1 MITNEQFEILTS
13 PQNPKI
19 KFVTE
24 LLNSKGRK
32 KHGLFLAEGLR
43 EMQIA
48 LKSGFTPI
56 QIFFNSEFIE
66 KKGLHSLSFFNLPK
80 YNIFEV
86 EKKLFSKIAYR
97 EDTEGITGIF
107 KSRKTTLEN
116 LVLSENPLIIVLES
130 VEKPGNLGAVLRTAD
145 AANAD
150 AVIICDPIID
160 LYNPNVIRSSI
171 GCIFS
176 KQIVIANS
184 QETINWLKSKNIS
197 IFSASLTATK
207 FYHETDLK
215 KPSAII
221 MGTEAYGLSDIWL
234 TQCNEQIKIPMLGK
248 IDSLN
253 VSNATAII
261 VFEAIRQRGF
271 YTFRV

>member
-1 MITNEQFEILTS
+1 MTEKIETFELLS
-13 PQNPKI
+13 SSQNPKI
-19 KFVTE
+19 KFALE

-43 EMQIA
+43 EMKIA
-48 LKSGFTPI
+48 LKSGFMPL
-56 QIFFNSEFIE
+56 QIFFNSDFKE
-66 KKGLHSLSFFNLPK
+66 KKGIHSLSFFNLPK

-86 EKKLFSKIAYR
+86 EKKIFSRIAYR

-107 KSRKTTLEN
+107 KTRKTSLETLI
-116 LVLSENPLIIVLES
+116 LPKNPLIIVLES

-145 AANAD
+145 AANVD

-176 KQIVIANS
+176 KQTIVS
-184 QETINWLKSKNIS
+184 TSEETINWLKSKDIS
-197 IFSASLTATK
+197 IFSAALTADK
-207 FYHETDLK
+207 YYHETNFTK
-215 KPSAII
+215 GSAIV
-221 MGTEAYGLSDIWL
+221 MGTEADGLSEIWL
-234 TQCNEQIKIPMLGK
+234 TQCTKQIKIPMLGK

-261 VFEAIRQRGF
+261 VFEAMRQRGF
-271 YTFRV
+271 K